1 MVKGAESGQTARL
14 PLPWQAFIDEANAS
28 EVSSVEAEWL
38 PFQPNKVVQENELPN
53 QGLEVAMR
61 GERCLGGW
69 RWVCSGGWDILRIKG
84 TTCVLWNAKRFL
96 FRLKNLNQSKPSHLS
111 SSLKSEERIPF
122 FFGLGWNGL
131 GPCLRVHNGLKGSS
145 LKPKTTQGMF
155 GVSCSASSRHIV
167 PPQFKFMCC
176 SSKTKQL
183 YTYIKNILI

>member
-69 RWVCSGGWDILRIKG
+69 R
-84 TTCVLWNAKRFL
+84 
-96 FRLKNLNQSKPSHLS
+96 
-111 SSLKSEERIPF
+111 
-122 FFGLGWNGL
+122 
-131 GPCLRVHNGLKGSS
+131 
-145 LKPKTTQGMF
+145 
-155 GVSCSASSRHIV
+155 
-167 PPQFKFMCC
+167 
-176 SSKTKQL
+176 
-183 YTYIKNILI
+183 